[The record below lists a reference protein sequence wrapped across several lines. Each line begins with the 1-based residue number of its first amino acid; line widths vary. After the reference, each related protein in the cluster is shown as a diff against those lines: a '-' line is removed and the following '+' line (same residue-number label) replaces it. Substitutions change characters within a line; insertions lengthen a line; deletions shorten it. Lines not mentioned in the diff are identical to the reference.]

1 MSSITIDK
9 IKNEIP
15 KMILARNARTFERLK
30 KMILKGAYDK
40 EELIMDMTDFLEMG
54 TLTQKEFDDLLALI
68 EEHPQARAYAMI
80 DENGVMISDNTFLLL
95 KKQIVKKVYSID
107 TIEQMVTDFKI
118 TGTIDRDQFKALLVL
133 IDEIYFPVVDEIE
146 EEPIL

>member
-1 MSSITIDK
+1 
-9 IKNEIP
+9 
-15 KMILARNARTFERLK
+15 MILARNARTFERLK

-40 EELIMDMTDFLEMG
+40 EELIMDMTDFLEIG

-68 EEHPQARAYAMI
+68 EKNPQARAYAMI

-118 TGTIDRDQFKALLVL
+118 TGTIDRDQFKALLAL

>member
-1 MSSITIDK
+1 
-9 IKNEIP
+9 
-15 KMILARNARTFERLK
+15 MILARNARTFERLK
-30 KMILKGAYDK
+30 KMILKRAYDK

-68 EEHPQARAYAMI
+68 EENPQARAYAMI

-95 KKQIVKKVYSID
+95 KKQIVKKVYSIN

>member
-1 MSSITIDK
+1 
-9 IKNEIP
+9 
-15 KMILARNARTFERLK
+15 MILARNARTFERLK

-68 EEHPQARAYAMI
+68 EENPQARAYTMI

-118 TGTIDRDQFKALLVL
+118 TGTINRDQFKALLVL
-133 IDEIYFPVVDEIE
+133 IDEIYFPVVNEIE

>member
-1 MSSITIDK
+1 
-9 IKNEIP
+9 
-15 KMILARNARTFERLK
+15 MILARNARTFERLK
-30 KMILKGAYDK
+30 KMILKGTYDK

-68 EEHPQARAYAMI
+68 EENPQARAYAMI

-118 TGTIDRDQFKALLVL
+118 TGTIDRDQFRALLVL
-133 IDEIYFPVVDEIE
+133 IDEIYFPVVNEIE

>member
-1 MSSITIDK
+1 
-9 IKNEIP
+9 
-15 KMILARNARTFERLK
+15 MILARNARTFERLK

-95 KKQIVKKVYSID
+95 KKQIVKKVYSINV
-107 TIEQMVTDFKI
+107 IEQMVTDFKI
-118 TGTIDRDQFKALLVL
+118 TGTINRDQFRALLAL

>member
-1 MSSITIDK
+1 
-9 IKNEIP
+9 
-15 KMILARNARTFERLK
+15 MILARNARTFERLK

-68 EEHPQARAYAMI
+68 EENPQARAYAMI

-118 TGTIDRDQFKALLVL
+118 TGTINRDQFKALLVL

>member
-1 MSSITIDK
+1 
-9 IKNEIP
+9 
-15 KMILARNARTFERLK
+15 MILARNARTFERLK

-68 EEHPQARAYAMI
+68 EEHPQARTYAMI

>member
-1 MSSITIDK
+1 
-9 IKNEIP
+9 
-15 KMILARNARTFERLK
+15 MILARNARTFERLK
-30 KMILKGAYDK
+30 KMILKGTYDK

-118 TGTIDRDQFKALLVL
+118 TGTIDRDQFKVLLVL

>member
-1 MSSITIDK
+1 
-9 IKNEIP
+9 
-15 KMILARNARTFERLK
+15 MILARNARTFERLK

-54 TLTQKEFDDLLALI
+54 TLTQKEFDNLLALI

-107 TIEQMVTDFKI
+107 IIEQMVTDFKI

>member
-1 MSSITIDK
+1 
-9 IKNEIP
+9 
-15 KMILARNARTFERLK
+15 MILARNARTFERLK

-54 TLTQKEFDDLLALI
+54 TLTQKEFDDLLALM

-133 IDEIYFPVVDEIE
+133 IDEIYFPVVDEVE

>member
-1 MSSITIDK
+1 
-9 IKNEIP
+9 
-15 KMILARNARTFERLK
+15 MILARNARTFERLK
-30 KMILKGAYDK
+30 KMILKGTYDK

-68 EEHPQARAYAMI
+68 EENPQARAYAMI

-95 KKQIVKKVYSID
+95 KKQIVKKVYSIN

-118 TGTIDRDQFKALLVL
+118 TGTINRDQFKALLVL
-133 IDEIYFPVVDEIE
+133 IDEIYFPVVNEIE

>member
-1 MSSITIDK
+1 
-9 IKNEIP
+9 
-15 KMILARNARTFERLK
+15 MILARNARTFERLK
-30 KMILKGAYDK
+30 KMILKGTYDK

-54 TLTQKEFDDLLALI
+54 TLTQKEFDDLLALM

-118 TGTIDRDQFKALLVL
+118 TGTIDRDQFRALLVL
-133 IDEIYFPVVDEIE
+133 IDEIYFPVVNEIE

>member
-1 MSSITIDK
+1 
-9 IKNEIP
+9 
-15 KMILARNARTFERLK
+15 MILARNARTFERLK

-54 TLTQKEFDDLLALI
+54 TLTQKKFDDLLALI
-68 EEHPQARAYAMI
+68 EENPQARAYAMI

>member
-1 MSSITIDK
+1 
-9 IKNEIP
+9 
-15 KMILARNARTFERLK
+15 MILARNARTFERLK

-68 EEHPQARAYAMI
+68 EKNPQARAYAMI
-80 DENGVMISDNTFLLL
+80 DENGVIISDNTFLLL

-118 TGTIDRDQFKALLVL
+118 TGTIDRDQFRALLVL

>member
-1 MSSITIDK
+1 
-9 IKNEIP
+9 
-15 KMILARNARTFERLK
+15 MILARNARTFERLK

-68 EEHPQARAYAMI
+68 EENPQARAYAMI

-107 TIEQMVTDFKI
+107 IIEQMVTDFKI
-118 TGTIDRDQFKALLVL
+118 TGTIDRDQFKDLLVL
-133 IDEIYFPVVDEIE
+133 IDEIYFPVVNEIE

>member
-1 MSSITIDK
+1 M
-9 IKNEIP
+9 
-15 KMILARNARTFERLK
+15 MLARNARTFERLK

-95 KKQIVKKVYSID
+95 KKQIVKKVYSIN

>member
-1 MSSITIDK
+1 
-9 IKNEIP
+9 
-15 KMILARNARTFERLK
+15 MILARNARTFERLK

-68 EEHPQARAYAMI
+68 EENPQARAYAMI

-107 TIEQMVTDFKI
+107 IIEQMVTDFKI

-133 IDEIYFPVVDEIE
+133 IDEIYFSVVDEIE

>member
-1 MSSITIDK
+1 
-9 IKNEIP
+9 
-15 KMILARNARTFERLK
+15 MILARNARTFERLK

-118 TGTIDRDQFKALLVL
+118 TGTIDRDQFKALLAL

-146 EEPIL
+146 EEPTL

>member
-1 MSSITIDK
+1 
-9 IKNEIP
+9 
-15 KMILARNARTFERLK
+15 MILARNARTFERLK
-30 KMILKGAYDK
+30 KMILKGTYDK

-54 TLTQKEFDDLLALI
+54 ILTQKEFDDLLALI
-68 EEHPQARAYAMI
+68 EENPQARAYAMI

-107 TIEQMVTDFKI
+107 IIEQMVTDFKI

-133 IDEIYFPVVDEIE
+133 IDEIYFPVVNEIE

>member
-1 MSSITIDK
+1 
-9 IKNEIP
+9 
-15 KMILARNARTFERLK
+15 MILARNARTFERLK

-107 TIEQMVTDFKI
+107 IIEQMVTDFKI
-118 TGTIDRDQFKALLVL
+118 TGTINRDQFKALLVL
-133 IDEIYFPVVDEIE
+133 IDEIYFPVVDEIVDS
-146 EEPIL
+146 L

>member
-1 MSSITIDK
+1 M
-9 IKNEIP
+9 
-15 KMILARNARTFERLK
+15 MLARNARTFERLK

-68 EEHPQARAYAMI
+68 EENPQARAYTMI

-118 TGTIDRDQFKALLVL
+118 TGTINRDQFRALLAL

>member
-1 MSSITIDK
+1 M
-9 IKNEIP
+9 
-15 KMILARNARTFERLK
+15 MLARNARTFERLK

>member
-1 MSSITIDK
+1 
-9 IKNEIP
+9 
-15 KMILARNARTFERLK
+15 MILARNARTFERLK

-68 EEHPQARAYAMI
+68 EENPQARAYAMI

-95 KKQIVKKVYSID
+95 KKQIVKKIYSID

-118 TGTIDRDQFKALLVL
+118 TGTIDTDQFKALLVL
-133 IDEIYFPVVDEIE
+133 IDEIYFPVVDNC
-146 EEPIL
+146 

>member
-1 MSSITIDK
+1 
-9 IKNEIP
+9 
-15 KMILARNARTFERLK
+15 MILARNARTFERLK
-30 KMILKGAYDK
+30 KMILKGTYDK

-68 EEHPQARAYAMI
+68 EENPQARAYAMI

-118 TGTIDRDQFKALLVL
+118 TGTIDRNQFKALLVL
-133 IDEIYFPVVDEIE
+133 IDEIYFPVVNEIE

>member
-1 MSSITIDK
+1 
-9 IKNEIP
+9 
-15 KMILARNARTFERLK
+15 MILARNARTFERLK

-118 TGTIDRDQFKALLVL
+118 TGTINRDQFRALLVL

>member
-1 MSSITIDK
+1 
-9 IKNEIP
+9 
-15 KMILARNARTFERLK
+15 MILARNARTFERLK

-68 EEHPQARAYAMI
+68 EENPQARAYAMI

-118 TGTIDRDQFKALLVL
+118 TGTIDRDQFKALLAL
-133 IDEIYFPVVDEIE
+133 IDEIYFPVIDEVE

>member
-1 MSSITIDK
+1 
-9 IKNEIP
+9 
-15 KMILARNARTFERLK
+15 MILARNARTFERLK

-68 EEHPQARAYAMI
+68 EENPQARAYAMI
-80 DENGVMISDNTFLLL
+80 DKNGVMISDNTFLLL

-107 TIEQMVTDFKI
+107 IIEQMVTDFKI
-118 TGTIDRDQFKALLVL
+118 TGTINRDQFKALLVL

-146 EEPIL
+146 KEPIL

>member
-1 MSSITIDK
+1 
-9 IKNEIP
+9 
-15 KMILARNARTFERLK
+15 MILARNARTFERLK

>member
-1 MSSITIDK
+1 
-9 IKNEIP
+9 
-15 KMILARNARTFERLK
+15 MILARNARTFERLK

-54 TLTQKEFDDLLALI
+54 TLTQKEFDDLLVLI

-118 TGTIDRDQFKALLVL
+118 TGTIDRDQFKALLAL

>member
-1 MSSITIDK
+1 
-9 IKNEIP
+9 
-15 KMILARNARTFERLK
+15 MILARNARTFERLK

-40 EELIMDMTDFLEMG
+40 EELIIDMTDFLEMG

-68 EEHPQARAYAMI
+68 EENPQARAYAMI

-107 TIEQMVTDFKI
+107 IIEQMVTDFKI
-118 TGTIDRDQFKALLVL
+118 TGTINRDQFKALLVL

>member
-1 MSSITIDK
+1 
-9 IKNEIP
+9 
-15 KMILARNARTFERLK
+15 MILARNARTFERLK
-30 KMILKGAYDK
+30 KMILKGTYDK

-133 IDEIYFPVVDEIE
+133 IDEIYFPVIDEIE

>member
-1 MSSITIDK
+1 
-9 IKNEIP
+9 
-15 KMILARNARTFERLK
+15 MILARNARTFERLK

-68 EEHPQARAYAMI
+68 EENPQARAYAMI

-95 KKQIVKKVYSID
+95 KKQCRWLSSC
-107 TIEQMVTDFKI
+107 M
-118 TGTIDRDQFKALLVL
+118 KACR
-133 IDEIYFPVVDEIE
+133 
-146 EEPIL
+146 

>member
-1 MSSITIDK
+1 
-9 IKNEIP
+9 
-15 KMILARNARTFERLK
+15 MILARNARTFERLK
-30 KMILKGAYDK
+30 KMILKGTYDK

-68 EEHPQARAYAMI
+68 EENPQARAYAMI

-118 TGTIDRDQFKALLVL
+118 TGTMDRDQFKALLAL

>member
-1 MSSITIDK
+1 
-9 IKNEIP
+9 
-15 KMILARNARTFERLK
+15 MILARNARTFERLK

-68 EEHPQARAYAMI
+68 EENPQARAYAMI

-118 TGTIDRDQFKALLVL
+118 TGTIDRDQFRALLVL

>member
-1 MSSITIDK
+1 
-9 IKNEIP
+9 
-15 KMILARNARTFERLK
+15 MILARNARTFERLK
-30 KMILKGAYDK
+30 KMILKGTYDK

-54 TLTQKEFDDLLALI
+54 TLTQKEFDDLLALM
-68 EEHPQARAYAMI
+68 EEYPLARTYAMI

-107 TIEQMVTDFKI
+107 IIEQMVTDFKI
-118 TGTIDRDQFKALLVL
+118 TGTIDRDQFKALLAL

>member
-1 MSSITIDK
+1 
-9 IKNEIP
+9 
-15 KMILARNARTFERLK
+15 MILARNARTFERLK

-40 EELIMDMTDFLEMG
+40 EELIMDMTDFLEIG

-68 EEHPQARAYAMI
+68 EENPQARAYAMI

-118 TGTIDRDQFKALLVL
+118 TGTIDRDQFKDLLVL

>member
-1 MSSITIDK
+1 
-9 IKNEIP
+9 
-15 KMILARNARTFERLK
+15 MILARNARTFERLK
-30 KMILKGAYDK
+30 KMILKGTYDK

-68 EEHPQARAYAMI
+68 EENPQARAYAMI

-118 TGTIDRDQFKALLVL
+118 TGTIDRDQFKTLLVL
-133 IDEIYFPVVDEIE
+133 IDEIYFPVVDEI
-146 EEPIL
+146 

>member
-1 MSSITIDK
+1 
-9 IKNEIP
+9 
-15 KMILARNARTFERLK
+15 MILARNARTFERLK

-54 TLTQKEFDDLLALI
+54 TLTQKEFNDLLALI

-118 TGTIDRDQFKALLVL
+118 TGTIDRDQFKALLAL